1 MDCDGRE
8 GQVHGANKLPDGA
21 QSEAFLALRG
31 PSIAAT
37 LTINPEHYFL
47 HINKSAALA
56 NQLLKGI
63 FLPEAG
69 PLDDGCRRKSK
80 R

>member
-21 QSEAFLALRG
+21 QGEAFLALKS

-37 LTINPEHYFL
+37 LTINPEQYFL

-63 FLPEAG
+63 FAPKRVRWTSG
-69 PLDDGCRRKSK
+69 WKSK